1 MIRTPGRPRL
11 DDDDSSVPVTVR
23 VPSKQYDK
31 MIAAADRDRVT
42 VAEWIRRHTKDSDRS
57 K

>member
-11 DDDDSSVPVTVR
+11 DDDDPSVPVTVR

-42 VAEWIRRHTKDSDRS
+42 VAEWIRRQTKDSDRS
-57 K
+57 E